1 MIELLRKD
9 VSVLENYILYIWIIF
24 AVFMLICEALTTQLV
39 SIWFVIGGVA
49 AAITCIFTD
58 SILIQSIVF
67 ILVSLICL
75 IATRPFVKKFNAK
88 KKEPTNSDR
97 LIGRVGIVT
106 MDIVNLKGQGQV
118 NVDGKIWSA
127 KSVDDREIKKG
138 ANVRITSI
146 EGVKLIVD
154 VM

>member
-1 MIELLRKD
+1 M
-9 VSVLENYILYIWIIF
+9 ENYIVYVWIIF

-39 SIWFVIGGVA
+39 SIWFVIGGAA

-58 SILIQSIVF
+58 SLLIQTIVF
-67 ILVSLICL
+67 VTVSLVAL
-75 IATRPFVKKFNAK
+75 IATRPLVKKFLVK

-106 MDIVNLKGQGQV
+106 MDIINTTGEGQV
-118 NVDGKIWSA
+118 NVDGKVWSA
-127 KSVDDREIKKG
+127 KSNDEREIKSG
-138 ANVRITSI
+138 ASVRITSI
-146 EGVKLIVD
+146 EGVKLVVE